1 LGRIIAITGKGGTG
15 KTAVTAMFLRSL
27 LKRGDRRTILAIDAD
42 PDANLAD
49 TLGVS
54 VEVTVGDIRENV
66 QESMASLPP
75 DYDKKQ
81 YLAAKVFESLLEKDG
96 YDLLVMG
103 RSEGSGCYCYL
114 NSLLKG
120 IMYETMDDYD
130 MIIVDT
136 PAGLEHL
143 SRKTITDLESLIVVS
158 DESRRGLKTAETIR
172 QLADELDL
180 KYENLYVIVN
190 KVHEVSSDQ
199 VLDAADGLDLKVIG
213 MIPYDE
219 NIARL
224 DLVGDPLI
232 DLPDDSPAVVVV
244 EKIIKEIG
252 LGG

>member
-1 LGRIIAITGKGGTG
+1 MGRVIAITGKGGTG
-15 KTAVTAMFLRSL
+15 KTAITAMFLRSL
-27 LKRGDRRTILAIDAD
+27 LKRDDKCIILAIDAD

-49 TLGVS
+49 TLGDE
-54 VEVTVGDIRENV
+54 VENTVGDIREDL

-81 YLAAKVFESLLEKDG
+81 YFAAKVFESLLEKNG

-120 IMYETMDDYD
+120 IMYETVDDYD
-130 MIIVDT
+130 LTIVDT

-180 KYENLYVIVN
+180 EYENLYVIVN
-190 KVHEVSSDQ
+190 KVHEQSRDQ
-199 VLDAADGLDLKVIG
+199 VLNTANGFDLKVIG
-213 MIPYDE
+213 MVPYDE

-232 DLPDDSPAVVVV
+232 GLPDDSPAVVEV
-244 EKIIKEIG
+244 ENIIKEIG

>member
-1 LGRIIAITGKGGTG
+1 MGKVVAITGKGGTG
-15 KTAVTAMFLRSL
+15 KTAVTAIIIRSL
-27 LKRGDRRTILAIDAD
+27 LKRDEKTTILAIDAD

-49 TLGVS
+49 ALGDE
-54 VEVTVGDIRENV
+54 VEMTVGDIREEIQDSRV
-66 QESMASLPP
+66 SLPP

-81 YLAAKVFESLLEKDG
+81 LFAAKIFEALLEKDG

-120 IMYETMDDYD
+120 IMDETIDDYD
-130 MIIVDT
+130 LVILDS

-143 SRKTITDLESLIVVS
+143 SRKTISEVDSLIAVT

-180 KYENLYVIVN
+180 KYNNLYVIVN
-190 KVHEVSSDQ
+190 KVHNDQ
-199 VLDAADGLDLKVIG
+199 SKDQILKVANGLGLKVIG

-219 NIARL
+219 NVARL
-224 DLVGDPLI
+224 DLVGDPLV
-232 DLPDDSPAVVVV
+232 DLPDDSPAVVEV
-244 EKIIKEIG
+244 EKHIIKEIG
-252 LGG
+252 L